1 MFGGDT
7 DDFNPTFL
15 FMNRFKEIIST
26 SLTATSA
33 TYTLYG
39 LNMLFQLFTILLLF
53 TISEKQPLSIFLD
66 NDCLRLMYSSV
77 ISTVA
82 VPQKL
87 RSK

>member
-7 DDFNPTFL
+7 NDFNPTFL

-26 SLTATSA
+26 SSTATSA

-39 LNMLFQLFTILLLF
+39 LNVLFQLLTILLPF
-53 TISEKQPLSIFLD
+53 TISEKQPLSIFHD
-66 NDCLRLMYSSV
+66 NVCLRLMYSSV

-82 VPQKL
+82 APPKL